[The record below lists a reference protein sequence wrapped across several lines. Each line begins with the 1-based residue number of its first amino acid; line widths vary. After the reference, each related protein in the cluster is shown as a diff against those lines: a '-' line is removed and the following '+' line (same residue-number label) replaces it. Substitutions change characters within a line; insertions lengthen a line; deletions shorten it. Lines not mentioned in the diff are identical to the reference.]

1 MASIDHAG
9 QAEEVRF
16 RNPVQQQGFAIL
28 YHVLTLDK
36 GLSDGAFRLYALLL
50 KYAQQKD
57 FAYPGVERLAQD
69 LGVSTRTI
77 LSRLAELEEHKLI
90 TRQRRFGKSGITW
103 IEDLAQA
110 YAERLREGEESCTFE
125 QACEGEGSCTFEGHE
140 GEEFFTSNV
149 QNSSPKEKEDRRTTR
164 AMDGRKRSNAAAV
177 LSDEQEGVLSRLLEI
192 GMDKV
197 VAEKVVQQHDLGAV
211 RAWVAEAE
219 AAEGLNN
226 PAGFVLSRLRGGKE
240 PPRSQADNRSDDDL
254 DRYVGG
260 EYAEFVEY

>member
-1 MASIDHAG
+1 MASTDQAG
-9 QAEEVRF
+9 QSEEVRF
-16 RNPVQQQGFAIL
+16 RNPIQRHGFAIL

-77 LSRLAELEEHKLI
+77 LNRLAELEEHKMI
-90 TRQRRFGKSGITW
+90 TRQRRFGKSAITW

-110 YAERLREGEESCTFE
+110 YAEHLREGEESCTFE
-125 QACEGEGSCTFEGHE
+125 QACEGEESCTFEGHE
-140 GEEFFTSNV
+140 CAEFFTSNV
-149 QNSSPKEKEDRRTTR
+149 QNSAPKEEEDRRTTR
-164 AMDGRKRSNAAAV
+164 VMDGRKRSNAAAV
-177 LSDEQEGVLSRLLEI
+177 LTDEQKSVLSLLLGI
-192 GMDKV
+192 GMEPAVAERVVRQHDLDAVRGWIV
-197 VAEKVVQQHDLGAV
+197 VAE
-211 RAWVAEAE
+211 EAE
-219 AAEGLNN
+219 SLSN

-240 PPRSQADNRSDDDL
+240 PPRSRADNRSDDDP

-260 EYAEFVEY
+260 EYAEFVEH

>member
-1 MASIDHAG
+1 MPASDHAP
-9 QAEEVRF
+9 QEEIRF

-90 TRQRRFGKSGITW
+90 TRQRRFGKSAITW

-110 YAERLREGEESCTFE
+110 YAERLHEGEESCTFE

-164 AMDGRKRSNAAAV
+164 AMDGRKRSNAAALSTEQISV
-177 LSDEQEGVLSRLLEI
+177 LDSLLAVK
-192 GMDKV
+192 GMNRS
-197 VAEKVVQQHDLGAV
+197 VAEKLIRRYDLTVIRG
-211 RAWVAEAE
+211 WLAEVKRSQS
-219 AAEGLNN
+219 LTN
-226 PAGFVLSRLRGGKE
+226 PAGFIVAKLQAGE
-240 PPRSQADNRSDDDL
+240 APPGPSADHDAP
-254 DRYVGG
+254 DRYISG
-260 EYAEFVEY
+260 EYAEFIEH